1 MRKHVCRNCLYL
13 NACYG
18 WRRDNKGNRKPG
30 NYFCSNP
37 NCGRTLKDFPNKC
50 QYKIEESEKK
60 TACCLKGGFNEKD
73 TDFI

>member
-1 MRKHVCRNCLYL
+1 MRKHACKNCLYL

-37 NCGRTLKDFPNKC
+37 SCGRTLKDFPNKC
-50 QYKIEESEKK
+50 QYKIEENEKK
-60 TACCLKGGFNEKD
+60 PPVV
-73 TDFI
+73 